1 MGDEVTGKEVPPE
14 QKPRI
19 MLPRALRSPEENA
32 AADAAMPKGP
42 PSRQRPFPWK
52 IFVLVALAA
61 VGGLVLL
68 NQMAD
73 DAKLQDCV
81 MAGHK
86 NCVKDPSLG
95 R

>member
-1 MGDEVTGKEVPPE
+1 MGDEVGGKGEGAPVE

-19 MLPRALRSPEENA
+19 MLPRALR
-32 AADAAMPKGP
+32 PKGEAP
-42 PSRQRPFPWK
+42 PLPTGPAPRERPFPWK

-61 VGGLVLL
+61 GGGLLLL
-68 NQMAD
+68 NRMAD